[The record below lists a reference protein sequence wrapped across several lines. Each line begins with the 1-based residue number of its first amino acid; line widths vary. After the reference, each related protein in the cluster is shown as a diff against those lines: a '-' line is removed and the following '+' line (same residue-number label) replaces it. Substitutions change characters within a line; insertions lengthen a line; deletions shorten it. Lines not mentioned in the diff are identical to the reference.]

1 VNYTELYDAILAETE
16 NSDDTFVAN
25 VPLFVKNAERRIYQA
40 IKLPKLRKNATSQ
53 FQASN
58 SYLTLPSDFLAP
70 YEFAVVVS
78 GEYSYLI
85 PKDVSF
91 MREAYPNPST
101 TGTPKYYAVF
111 DDNTLQVAPTPASAS
126 TVELHYFFYPESIVT
141 AGTTWLGDN
150 FDSALLYGALVEAA
164 TFMKSEQ
171 DTVKT
176 YTDQYAVNMKLL
188 SDYAATVRSGTY
200 RS

>member
-1 VNYTELYDAILAETE
+1 MNYTELYDAILAETE

>member
-1 VNYTELYDAILAETE
+1 MNYSELYDAILAETE
-16 NSDDTFVAN
+16 NSDVTFVAN
-25 VPLFVKNAERRIYQA
+25 IPLFVKNAERRIYQA

-70 YEFAVVVS
+70 YEFAVVVAN
-78 GEYSYLI
+78 EYSYLI

-91 MREAYPNPST
+91 LREAYPNPT
-101 TGTPKYYAVF
+101 VTGTPKYYAIF
-111 DDNTLQVAPTPASAS
+111 DDNTIQVAPTPTDAD

-150 FDSALLYGALVEAA
+150 FDSALMYGALVEAA

-176 YTDQYAVNMKLL
+176 YTDQYTVNMKLL
-188 SDYAATVRSGTY
+188 KDYADSVRSGIY